1 MSNDIIWT
9 YHKNSHQQRSST
21 SNCISNEQMKL
32 RPDFGIL
39 TKQYKLPAWQQKVI
53 EGTIICTLS
62 KKKPKDKATQE
73 CFLKP
78 LNVRQILNFQSS

>member
-1 MSNDIIWT
+1 
-9 YHKNSHQQRSST
+9 
-21 SNCISNEQMKL
+21 MKL

-62 KKKPKDKATQE
+62 KKTQRQSHAGM
-73 CFLKP
+73 FLETSKCETDSQLP
-78 LNVRQILNFQSS
+78 VIIKWPP